1 MDTKLFDHTILKAD
15 AGREAVK
22 KICDEAKEYGF
33 MSVCVNSYYTS
44 YVAQQLKGTDVKV
57 CTVIGFPLGQ
67 MSTRA
72 KVAETAIAVEDGLK
86 EALSCRKW
94 AYAADFIRLYAVYH
108 EGGIY
113 LDTDVMVYKSLDS
126 YLKDRAF
133 IGKETSIHFT
143 GRMSSQYLSS
153 HCFGA
158 EAHHPYIKQCLD
170 YYSNRHF
177 ITSNIESLPNPLR
190 LNIVILPYIQ
200 AEIARLIG
208 YDWKPLHQDVQ
219 HLKDGLVIYPSH
231 IFDPIEQNVQS
242 VCRHL
247 ALGSWRDE
255 KSSNQTC
262 SIWYKF
268 EWRIIKLL
276 QKILDKFNYKIVKI
290 Q

>member
-1 MDTKLFDHTILKAD
+1 MTHIIPKIIHYTWFSGEPFPESIKNCIESWHHHMPNYEFRLWDMDAIKDID
-15 AGREAVK
+15 
-22 KICDEAKEYGF
+22 
-33 MSVCVNSYYTS
+33 SV
-44 YVAQQLKGTDVKV
+44 
-57 CTVIGFPLGQ
+57 F
-67 MSTRA
+67 
-72 KVAETAIAVEDGLK
+72 LK